1 MIGTLI
7 TCLTCFRACVLTCWL
22 ECVLTVCM
30 LSVLACLSIHVL
42 GVLVSLRACVLRLL
56 ASLAC
61 LRFQVLG
68 VLTLLSN
75 QFFYFCFTYSKNFG
89 LVHCMKSVRIQ
100 RFSGPYFPAFR
111 LNTERYSV
119 YLRIQSECE
128 KIWTRKTPNAGSF
141 HAMATKK

>member
-1 MIGTLI
+1 MLA
-7 TCLTCFRACVLTCWL
+7 CLYAGLNACLRV
-22 ECVLTVCM
+22 CV
-30 LSVLACLSIHVL
+30 LSVLVCLRIHVL

-68 VLTLLSN
+68 VLTN

-100 RFSGPYFPAFR
+100 RFSGLYFPAFG

-128 KIWTRKTPNAGSF
+128 KIWTRKTPNAVLFMQWQLKNSCE
-141 HAMATKK
+141 KIP

>member
-1 MIGTLI
+1 MLA
-7 TCLTCFRACVLTCWL
+7 CLHAGLNACLR
-22 ECVLTVCM
+22 VCM

-119 YLRIQSECE
+119 YLRIESECE